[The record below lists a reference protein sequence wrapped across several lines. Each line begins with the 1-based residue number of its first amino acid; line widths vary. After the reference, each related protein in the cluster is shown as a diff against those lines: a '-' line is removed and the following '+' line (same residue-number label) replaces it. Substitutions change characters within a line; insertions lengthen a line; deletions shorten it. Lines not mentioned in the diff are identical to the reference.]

1 MNSLLIST
9 IASAFLAGFVGLF
22 GNQARKA
29 RPITGGRHNPLAHG
43 VRIALTDDEL
53 IKAASRNRPDFGSA
67 V

>member
-1 MNSLLIST
+1 
-9 IASAFLAGFVGLF
+9 
-22 GNQARKA
+22 
-29 RPITGGRHNPLAHG
+29 